1 MQLVPFESNNLPAY
15 LSGET
20 EIRDINADVVRAAA
34 FPVMSI
40 KGKVFTTVK
49 DGLRTVLTKPD
60 DPDEVAQSIGVVL
73 LRANMN
79 AKSFYMK
86 KYAGDDSEGARPDC
100 FSYDGIA
107 PSANAPSPQAKKC
120 AVCPNNVF
128 GQVITEN
135 GKKSKL
141 CSDRGRVAISAP
153 DKMEPM
159 LLNLPPTSLKNL
171 REAVKVVNQ
180 RSVGQMKLQYN
191 MVVFKVG
198 FDRDEA
204 SPLLTFKPVAIL
216 DDATYAA
223 VNAMYDDEVVRA
235 IVGADDVPHPDV
247 APQKAAVE
255 VDELDAALAAKEA
268 TDKAK
273 AKVADTKPDPTPEP
287 EPEKPKAT
295 AKPKAETKPKAEP
308 EAKPATKPASGGAAN
323 LLADLD
329 SLLGNSDD

>member
-15 LSGET
+15 LSGGT
-20 EIRDINADVVRAAA
+20 DIRDINHDVVRAAA

-73 LRANMN
+73 LRANMS
-79 AKSFYMK
+79 AKAFYAK
-86 KYAGDDSEGARPDC
+86 KYAGDDSEGQRPDC
-100 FSYDGIA
+100 YSYDGIA

-153 DKMEPM
+153 DKVEPM
-159 LLNLPPTSLKNL
+159 LLNVPPTSLKNL

-180 RSVGQMKLQYN
+180 RSVGQAKLQYN

-216 DDATYAA
+216 DDATYGA

-235 IVGADDVPHPDV
+235 IVGADDVPAPDMP
-247 APQKAAVE
+247 APKAAVGT
-255 VDELDAALAAKEA
+255 DELDAALAAKEA

-273 AKVADTKPDPTPEP
+273 AAAKPEPEAPAPQP
-287 EPEKPKAT
+287 EPEKPKAPKAT
-295 AKPKAETKPKAEP
+295 KAAAEPEKPKA
-308 EAKPATKPASGGAAN
+308 ATKPAGGAAN